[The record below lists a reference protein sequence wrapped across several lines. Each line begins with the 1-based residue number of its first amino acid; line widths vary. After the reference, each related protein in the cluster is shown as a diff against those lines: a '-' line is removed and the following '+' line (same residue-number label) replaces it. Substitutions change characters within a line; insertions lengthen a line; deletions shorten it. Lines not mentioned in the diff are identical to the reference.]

1 MKTEGHVQQWA
12 YAITP
17 KLLLAVLVVF
27 AMVSTWTPL
36 VSPEVYSRWL
46 EQFQLIWV
54 FPLLTLVCSGMVY
67 RTMKRQDE
75 GLAFVM
81 SLGIF
86 LFTYLGLIASK
97 WPVIV
102 PPNYTIWDA
111 SSAPES
117 QLFLLIGFLCVIPIV
132 LAYTAWS

>member
-46 EQFQLIWV
+46 EQSSLFGS
-54 FPLLTLVCSGMVY
+54 FPC
-67 RTMKRQDE
+67 
-75 GLAFVM
+75 
-81 SLGIF
+81 
-86 LFTYLGLIASK
+86 
-97 WPVIV
+97 
-102 PPNYTIWDA
+102 
-111 SSAPES
+111 
-117 QLFLLIGFLCVIPIV
+117 
-132 LAYTAWS
+132 